1 MLLRVLLAIVLS
13 AVLFSCSR
21 GEARNEAADASQA
34 DRAVAGDS
42 LSSRADSLSPRAIA
56 GFINMLA
63 GMSPDEASRSM
74 DALIGSV
81 AEDSV
86 ALNRL
91 SAMME
96 SCLADP
102 NSPLRNESHYIIYLE
117 SLLRQPGLD
126 EAGRVRAA
134 DRLAMAKK
142 NRPGA
147 VATDFAYVDREGVRR
162 TLHGSAGSRIL
173 LIFYD
178 PECGHCSEI
187 LEQVSAS
194 GVIKECIG
202 RKTLTVLAI
211 YTEGNRK
218 LWERTKASMPQ
229 DWAVGFDTDSIV
241 ARELYSV
248 PAMPVMYLLDSDK
261 TVLLKD
267 AYLPDIEEML
277 TTVMP

>member
-1 MLLRVLLAIVLS
+1 MLLRVLLAMVLS

-21 GEARNEAADASQA
+21 GEARNEAADASQ
-34 DRAVAGDS
+34 VAGLPNDS
-42 LSSRADSLSPRAIA
+42 LSSSADSLSPRAIA
-56 GFINMLA
+56 GFITMLA
-63 GMSPDEASRSM
+63 GVSPDEASRSM

-86 ALNRL
+86 TFSRL
-91 SAMME
+91 SVIME
-96 SCLADP
+96 RLLADP

-126 EAGRVRAA
+126 EAGRVRVA
-134 DRLAMAKK
+134 DRLATAKK

-147 VATDFAYVDREGVRR
+147 VATDFAYVDREGRAW
-162 TLHGSAGSRIL
+162 TLHKMSGRRLL

-194 GVIKECIG
+194 DVIKE
-202 RKTLTVLAI
+202 RVRQKKLTVLAI
-211 YTEGNRK
+211 YTEGDRN
-218 LWERTKASMPQ
+218 LWERTKASMPR

-241 ARELYSV
+241 GRELYSV
-248 PAMPVMYLLDSDK
+248 PAMPVMYLLDGNK

-267 AYLPDIEEML
+267 AFLPEIEEML
-277 TTVMP
+277 TTA